1 MNSKITVSLVGPC
14 IVTNSRVVSVNTA
27 SDFQIVFSEAIS
39 METSLYNRTQSKPE
53 RPKGQIN
60 IHKLACKPG

>member
-1 MNSKITVSLVGPC
+1 MDIFLTVSLVGQC
-14 IVTNSRVVSVNTA
+14 SYTKSRVISVNTA

-39 METSLYNRTQSKPE
+39 MDTSLYNRTQSKPE